1 MRLSSNTVC
10 VGASS
15 GLVFLPFLLMLQ
27 RWSRLRRRSLRG
39 LPSCRLGEVAVP
51 ATRFVRSTMVWR
63 LGCSGGGYVLEGLW
77 IWPLLPSSSGDELRS
92 KTKTEWGA
100 SLAVCASWVVWL
112 PFVANFVC
120 CSVQSLGAMALVLAC
135 GGHLSSRLRRRR
147 NPTLD
152 GGSGGCRDLNG
163 LVCYFQVL

>member
-1 MRLSSNTVC
+1 LRLSSNTVC

-51 ATRFVRSTMVWR
+51 ATRFVRSMTVWR

-100 SLAVCASWVVWL
+100 SPAVCASWVVWL

-152 GGSGGCRDLNG
+152 GGSGGCRDLKG